1 LFLKLETLHLQ
12 FFPMATAVRSFA
24 KINIGLAIGPLR
36 DDNFHNLRTVYQ
48 TIGLH
53 DVLKVDVARGTG
65 IEIRCKDQRVPADE
79 SNTCY
84 RVAERMLRTLGQ
96 RGKVTITIEKRL
108 PVQGGLGAA
117 SSNAVATLL
126 GMQRELKLDLPA
138 EEQLRICEE
147 VGSDL
152 PLFLV
157 GGTVLG
163 IGRGEQVFPLEDLPE
178 FHCVVV
184 TPQIAISTPRAFA
197 DWDALSNG
205 ASSHA
210 YSPSRAADKLTNL
223 PESDKLIS
231 FSRTVY
237 AWLSSGYRTSSGV
250 PPVNGDRAEA
260 PLLDLVRTGIEND
273 FERVVFPQHPELRD
287 IKRVLYGQ
295 AGDSARYASLSGSGS
310 TMYGFFD
317 AKDVADEAATR
328 ISALGH
334 PAHVTRTLTRKEY
347 WNQLFV

>member
-1 LFLKLETLHLQ
+1 
-12 FFPMATAVRSFA
+12 MATAVRSFA

-48 TIGLH
+48 TVALH
-53 DVLKVDVARGTG
+53 DTLKVDVSRGTG
-65 IEIRCKDQRVPADE
+65 IEIRCKDPRVPADE

-84 RVAERMLRTLGQ
+84 RVADRVMRSVGQ
-96 RGKVTITIEKRL
+96 RGKVTITIEKKL

-126 GMQRELKLDLPA
+126 GMQRELKQGLQA
-138 EEQLRICEE
+138 EDQLRICEE

-157 GGTVLG
+157 GGTILG

-184 TPQIAISTPRAFA
+184 TPDIAISTPRAFA
-197 DWDALSNG
+197 DWDTLGNG
-205 ASSHA
+205 ASGQAANSS
-210 YSPSRAADKLTNL
+210 YSRAEKLTN
-223 PESDKLIS
+223 PRESDKLIS

-287 IKRVLYGQ
+287 IKRVLYGR

-317 AKDVADEAATR
+317 SKSIADEAATR
-328 ISALGH
+328 VSALGH
-334 PAHVTRTLTRKEY
+334 PAHLTRTLTRKEY

>member
-1 LFLKLETLHLQ
+1 
-12 FFPMATAVRSFA
+12 MATAIRSFA

-48 TIGLH
+48 TIALH
-53 DVLKVDVARGTG
+53 DVLKVDIGRGIG
-65 IEIRCKDQRVPADE
+65 IEIRCKDPRVPPDE

-84 RVAERMLRTLGQ
+84 RVAERVLRTTGQ
-96 RGKVTITIEKRL
+96 RGKVTITIEKKL

-126 GMQRELKLDLPA
+126 GMQRELKQSLQPED
-138 EEQLRICEE
+138 QLRICEE

-157 GGTVLG
+157 GGTILG

-184 TPQIAISTPRAFA
+184 TPDIAISTPGAFA
-197 DWDALSNG
+197 DWDALAHGNG
-205 ASSHA
+205 ANA
-210 YSPSRAADKLTNL
+210 SPKPVYADSEKLTN
-223 PESDKLIS
+223 PADSDKLIS

-250 PPVNGDRAEA
+250 PHMNGDRAEA

-317 AKDVADEAATR
+317 SKDAAEGATSR
-328 ISALGH
+328 IGAMGH
-334 PAHVTRTLTRKEY
+334 PAQVTKTLTRKEY

>member
-1 LFLKLETLHLQ
+1 
-12 FFPMATAVRSFA
+12 MATAVRSFA

-48 TIGLH
+48 TVALH
-53 DVLKVDVARGTG
+53 DTLKVDVSRGTG
-65 IEIRCKDQRVPADE
+65 IEIRCKDPRVPADE

-84 RVAERMLRTLGQ
+84 RVADRVMRSVGQ
-96 RGKVTITIEKRL
+96 RGKVTITIEKKL

-126 GMQRELKLDLPA
+126 GMQRELKQGLQA
-138 EEQLRICEE
+138 EDQLRICEE

-157 GGTVLG
+157 GGTILG

-184 TPQIAISTPRAFA
+184 TPDIAISTPRAFA
-197 DWDALSNG
+197 DWDTLGNG
-205 ASSHA
+205 ASGQAANSS
-210 YSPSRAADKLTNL
+210 YSRAEKLTN
-223 PESDKLIS
+223 PRESDKLIS

-295 AGDSARYASLSGSGS
+295 AGDGARYASLSGSGS
-310 TMYGFFD
+310 AVYGLFD
-317 AKDVADEAATR
+317 SREKAEAGAER
-328 ISALGH
+328 VQAMGH
-334 PAHVTRTLTRKEY
+334 DAHVTSTLTRKQY
-347 WNQLFV
+347 WETMVIGR

>member
-1 LFLKLETLHLQ
+1 
-12 FFPMATAVRSFA
+12 MATAVRSFA

-48 TIGLH
+48 TVALH
-53 DVLKVDVARGTG
+53 DTLKVDVGRGTG
-65 IEIRCKDQRVPADE
+65 IEIRCKDARVPADE

-84 RVAERMLRTLGQ
+84 RVAERVMRALGQ
-96 RGKVTITIEKRL
+96 RGKIVITIEKKL
-108 PVQGGLGAA
+108 PIQGGLGAA

-126 GMQRELKLDLPA
+126 GMQRELKQGLQA
-138 EEQLRICEE
+138 EDQLRICEE

-157 GGTVLG
+157 GGTILG

-184 TPQIAISTPRAFA
+184 TPDIAISTPRAFA
-197 DWDALSNG
+197 DWDTLGNG
-205 ASSHA
+205 ASSQA
-210 YSPSRAADKLTNL
+210 ANSSYSRAEKLTN
-223 PESDKLIS
+223 PRESDKLIS

-287 IKRVLYGQ
+287 IKRVLEREG
-295 AGDSARYASLSGSGS
+295 ARYSSLSGSGS
-310 TMYGFFD
+310 TVYGFFD
-317 AKDVADEAATR
+317 GKAAAEKVAKKLTDDGVP
-328 ISALGH
+328 AL
-334 PAHVTRTLTRKEY
+334 ATRTLPRGEY
-347 WNQLFV
+347 WQKLLEK